1 MLDYHKKIKPEVK
14 RILFMCL
21 KHEYR
26 EIKIKEPYCS
36 EIQIT
41 HRVPQPAEA
50 LLIREAIREI
60 VNNLQW
66 DRSVNKQNF
75 EQKCQSEIE
84 KYRKK
89 HEKEPVIKNLFL

>member
-14 RILFMCL
+14 RIFFMRL
-21 KHEYR
+21 KPEYR
-26 EIKIKEPYCS
+26 EVKIKEPYCS
-36 EIQIT
+36 EIQIAY
-41 HRVPQPAEA
+41 RAPQLAEA
-50 LLIREAIREI
+50 VIIREAIIEI
-60 VNNLQW
+60 SDNLAW

-89 HEKEPVIKNLFL
+89 HKKESVIQNLCL